1 MQNFSEALKYFE
13 IAADQ
18 DITPA
23 INAIGLMCDSAL
35 ATHSTP
41 ATAPQAGAARS
52 AVVGLDR
59 GTAVSKCTAVTH

>member
-23 INAIGLMCDSAL
+23 INAIGLMCDSAH
-35 ATHSTP
+35 ATHSAP
-41 ATAPQAGAARS
+41 ATAPQAG
-52 AVVGLDR
+52 
-59 GTAVSKCTAVTH
+59 